1 MTEWNVLSRTHALER
16 LSMFLMVEILCF
28 FTTYIENLDE
38 LCHLEIRPFEPH
50 PGCCSSD
57 IHLRLLGC
65 RNEIPS

>member
-1 MTEWNVLSRTHALER
+1 MECVESNPCLRETFNVFNGGNF
-16 LSMFLMVEILCF
+16 MF

-38 LCHLEIRPFEPH
+38 LCNLEIRPSEPH